1 MNRGDMLAKLQSTS
15 ASETRTLSIAD
26 GNAAAAA
33 AAAASAVAA
42 TAAAL
47 SIQNKSDANVLN
59 AFDAQSVFKLISSAN
74 DLEQHN
80 DSDRECDDIG
90 KNDEEIVQL
99 FDMQATTK
107 NKRKNFKPRNA
118 QTNTTTN
125 TTIDADHHIQQ
136 QQQQQPSLT
145 DQFILNLMMQN
156 KMKQL
161 QQELHQGQLR
171 RWPDEHRIPSAEHL
185 SLSSEHGEHRTLLNS
200 DDSSNHITHIK
211 SPPSS
216 PLTNGHS
223 NATGG
228 KTHIHFI
235 LFRSSVN
242 CFWFFAFSFF
252 QEKSIWRFF
261 VFYLTASHQWI
272 KLINE

>member
-15 ASETRTLSIAD
+15 ASETRALSIGD
-26 GNAAAAA
+26 GNAAAAV
-33 AAAASAVAA
+33 AAASAVAA
-42 TAAAL
+42 TAAAAL
-47 SIQNKSDANVLN
+47 TIQNKTDANVLG

-74 DLEQHN
+74 DVEQHN
-80 DSDRECDDIG
+80 GSDRECDDIG

-118 QTNTTTN
+118 QTTTA
-125 TTIDADHHIQQ
+125 IDTDHHTQQ
-136 QQQQQPSLT
+136 QQPQQQPSLT

-156 KMKQL
+156 KMKQI

-171 RWPDEHRIPSAEHL
+171 RWPDESRIPSTEHL
-185 SLSSEHGEHRTLLNS
+185 SLFGEHAEHRAMLNS

-228 KTHIHFI
+228 KFTFHFALVTKI
-235 LFRSSVN
+235 YR
-242 CFWFFAFSFF
+242 FSF
-252 QEKSIWRFF
+252 
-261 VFYLTASHQWI
+261 
-272 KLINE
+272 